1 MTPAETILW
10 GHIRRD
16 ISGFRFLRQKP
27 LYVFTEDSWQDR
39 FIIPDFCCY
48 EKRLILEIDGWIH
61 DIWEVYNLDWEKE
74 ILLKAQGIKVIRIPN
89 KEIFEDIEKVIHKIN
104 EKLF

>member
-1 MTPAETILW
+1 
-10 GHIRRD
+10 
-16 ISGFRFLRQKP
+16 
-27 LYVFTEDSWQDR
+27 
-39 FIIPDFCCY
+39 
-48 EKRLILEIDGWIH
+48 
-61 DIWEVYNLDWEKE
+61 LDWEKE